1 MFLVGFDN
9 FLNYFMN
16 MLIFVTLG
24 DIVNIIFNI
33 INMIPLI

>member
-1 MFLVGFDN
+1 MVLVGFDN
-9 FLNYFMN
+9 FPNCFMN

-33 INMIPLI
+33 NNMIPLI